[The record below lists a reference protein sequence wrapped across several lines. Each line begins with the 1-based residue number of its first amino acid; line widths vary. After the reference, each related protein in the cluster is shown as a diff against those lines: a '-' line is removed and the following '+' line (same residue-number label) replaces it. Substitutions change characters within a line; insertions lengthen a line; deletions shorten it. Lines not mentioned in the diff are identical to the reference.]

1 MDIRITLVLVLMSL
15 PACTHIRS
23 ADSREIYDERTGN
36 TLSVVRAPLVFA
48 RDRTDVAAHTR
59 DYVTLVAAE
68 VDHSG
73 EYSEYLL
80 VYRWSTVDRRMSAPP
95 DPQAGQLEILTD
107 GRAIN
112 LTAVEEMPI
121 SVSRPELHV
130 PKHAH
135 AVTHAYRIDVAT
147 LRYIAMSRE
156 LTVRLPQEALDTPF
170 KIWSDGRTA
179 LGQFVKRA
187 AVP

>member
-1 MDIRITLVLVLMSL
+1 MYIRIAFVLVLMALSG
-15 PACTHIRS
+15 CTQTRS
-23 ADSREIYDERTGN
+23 AASLEIYDEQTGN

-48 RDRTDVAAHTR
+48 RDRTDVAAHAR
-59 DYVTLVAAE
+59 DYVTLVTVE

-73 EYSEYLL
+73 EYREYLL
-80 VYRWSTVDRRMSAPP
+80 AYRWSTVDRRMSVPS
-95 DPQAGQLEILTD
+95 DPQAGQLEILSD
-107 GRAIN
+107 GRVIN
-112 LTAVEEMPI
+112 LTAVEEMPV
-121 SVSRPELHV
+121 SVSRPELRV

-156 LTVRLPQEALDTPF
+156 LTVRLPQEALDAPF

>member
-1 MDIRITLVLVLMSL
+1 MYIRISFVLALMALSG
-15 PACTHIRS
+15 CTQTRS
-23 ADSREIYDERTGN
+23 ADSLEIYDEQTGN

-48 RDRTDVAAHTR
+48 RDRTDVAAHAR
-59 DYVTLVAAE
+59 DYVTLVTVE

-73 EYSEYLL
+73 EYRDYLL
-80 VYRWSTVDRRMSAPP
+80 AYRWSTVDRRMSAPS

-107 GRAIN
+107 GRAIT
-112 LTAVEEMPI
+112 LTAVEQMPI
-121 SVSRPELHV
+121 SVSRPELRV

>member
-1 MDIRITLVLVLMSL
+1 MYIRIAVALALMAIMGCTQTRSTDSL
-15 PACTHIRS
+15 
-23 ADSREIYDERTGN
+23 EIYDEQTGN

-48 RDRTDVAAHTR
+48 RDRTDVAAHAR
-59 DYVTLVAAE
+59 DYVTLVAVE

-112 LTAVEEMPI
+112 LTAVEELPI

-147 LRYIAMSRE
+147 LRYIARSRE
-156 LTVRLPQEALDTPF
+156 LTVLLPQEVLATPF

-187 AVP
+187 ATP

>member
-1 MDIRITLVLVLMSL
+1 MYVRITVVLALMAIAGCTQTRSTDSL
-15 PACTHIRS
+15 
-23 ADSREIYDERTGN
+23 EIYDEQTGN

-48 RDRTDVAAHTR
+48 RDRTDVAAHAR

-80 VYRWSTVDRRMSAPP
+80 VYLWSTVDRRMSAPP
-95 DPQAGQLEILTD
+95 DPQARQLEILAD
-107 GRAIN
+107 GRVIN
-112 LTAVEEMPI
+112 LTAVEELPI

-135 AVTHAYRIDVAT
+135 AVIKEYRIDVAT
-147 LRYIAMSRE
+147 LRYVARSRE
-156 LTVRLPQEALDTPF
+156 LTVRLPQEVLATPF

-179 LGQFVKRA
+179 LGQFVKRVSA
-187 AVP
+187 P